1 MFRKG
6 LLLIAAPIVF
16 QLVFLIILLTMQR
29 ESADAERWALHSK
42 QVITSAEAL
51 AHLLDYESSRVR
63 GLVITGSAVFLRSRS
78 GEIDHGID
86 ELFRLVADNP
96 PQQRRIEDFRV
107 ASRRLAAWTSEL
119 ERLSRAE
126 QGSAAAERIR
136 TLQGERLLE
145 AAHAEMNSFLL
156 EEQRLDRQRSRR
168 LERSR
173 QRQQALLI
181 VAGLAALGV
190 ALLMVR
196 IFSRGI
202 SSRLA
207 VVTANAERLAENAP
221 LTVPLPGRDEIARL
235 DGTLHQSAQ
244 RLADA
249 AAAERLAQDELTRR
263 AEKLAQANEE
273 LRQKTGEV
281 ETFVYSVSHDLRSP
295 LVNLQG
301 FSREL
306 DTSRHDLQQLF
317 AGEAIPEDARRRF
330 ATIDRDMAESLRFI
344 QTAVLRSGNIID
356 ALLRLSRAGRIEYQ
370 WQTVA
375 VESVVR
381 RIVDAMRT
389 TVEQKGAEVTIGALP
404 PAWGDP
410 TALDQVLANLIGN
423 ALNYLD
429 PKRPGRVEIG
439 AEAADGPA
447 GAAVTYWVRD
457 NGLGIAE
464 PHQAKLFVAFQRL
477 HGEVAPGEGIGLALT
492 RRIVE
497 RHGGRIAV
505 ESREGVGSTFRV
517 TLPASAAGGGPG
529 KQIE

>member
-16 QLVFLIILLTMQR
+16 QLVFLGVLLTMQR

-42 QVITSAEAL
+42 AVLTSAEAVS
-51 AHLLDYESSRVR
+51 HLLDYESSRVR
-63 GLVITGSAVFLRSRS
+63 GLVITGSPVFLRRRAA
-78 GEIDHGID
+78 EIDQGID
-86 ELFRLVADNP
+86 SLARLVVDNP
-96 PQQRRIEDFRV
+96 EQERRLESFRA
-107 ASRRLAAWTSEL
+107 ASRQLSAWTAEL
-119 ERLSRAE
+119 ERLIHSE

-145 AAHAEMNSFLL
+145 SAHAAMSRFLQ
-156 EEQRLDRQRSRR
+156 EEQRLDRERSERLARSRR
-168 LERSR
+168 
-173 QRQQALLI
+173 RQQQLLI
-181 VAGLAALGV
+181 AAGITALAV

-207 VVTANAERLAENAP
+207 VVSANARRLAENAP
-221 LTVPLPGRDEIARL
+221 LTDPLPGQDEIARL

-244 RLADA
+244 RLAA
-249 AAAERLAQDELTRR
+249 AAASERRIQAELAQR
-263 AEKLAQANEE
+263 AELLAAANEE

-306 DTSRHDLQQLF
+306 DTSVQDLRRLF
-317 AGEAIPEDARRRF
+317 EGAELPELMRGRI
-330 ATIDRDMAESLRFI
+330 ATIDREMIESLRFI

-370 WQTVA
+370 WQKVDVA
-375 VESVVR
+375 AVVR
-381 RIVDAMRT
+381 RIVDAMRS
-389 TVEQKGAEVTIGALP
+389 TVEQKVAEVTVGPLP

-410 TALDQVLANLIGN
+410 TALDQVFANLIGN

-429 PKRPGRVEIG
+429 PARPGRVEIG
-439 AEAADGPA
+439 GRAP
-447 GAAVTYWVRD
+447 GAPGEPLTYWVVD

-477 HGEVAPGEGIGLALT
+477 HGDVAPGEGIGLALT

-497 RHGGRIAV
+497 RHGGKISV
-505 ESREGVGSTFRV
+505 ESREGAGSTFRV
-517 TLPASAAGGGPG
+517 TLPGTGSGGGSG
-529 KQIE
+529 SR